1 MKAIKAIKAVGGAII
16 VLASI
21 NAFAQASGTDAAASD
36 MSQQQS
42 AKQQYKA
49 VKKAD
54 RAQARKVRSA
64 LAKAKGISAANILVR
79 SRDGNVTLEGSVP
92 EQPQV
97 DLATTVAQGVPGVK
111 SVKNAL
117 TIRPVGQ

>member
-1 MKAIKAIKAVGGAII
+1 MKAIQAIKAVGGALI

-21 NAFAQASGTDAAASD
+21 NAFAQASATDAASD
-36 MSQQQS
+36 LSSQQS

-54 RAQARKVRSA
+54 RLQARKVRAA

-97 DLATTVAQGVPGVK
+97 DNATTVAQGVPGVK

>member
-1 MKAIKAIKAVGGAII
+1 MKAIQAIKAVGGALI

-21 NAFAQASGTDAAASD
+21 NAFAQASATDAASD
-36 MSQQQS
+36 LSSQPS

-54 RAQARKVRSA
+54 RLQARKVRAA

-97 DLATTVAQGVPGVK
+97 EAATTVAQGVPGVK
-111 SVKNAL
+111 TVKNAL